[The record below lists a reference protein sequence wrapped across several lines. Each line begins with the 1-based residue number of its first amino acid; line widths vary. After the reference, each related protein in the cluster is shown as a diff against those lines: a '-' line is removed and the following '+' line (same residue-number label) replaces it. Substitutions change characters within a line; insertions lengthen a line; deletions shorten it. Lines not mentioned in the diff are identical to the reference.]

1 MCTCIILQSLR
12 GNKLERSCGFMCNY
26 LLAQTAIE
34 SANFG
39 TERNAENYTYNI
51 AHAGVYTTHETVA

>member
-1 MCTCIILQSLR
+1 
-12 GNKLERSCGFMCNY
+12 MCNY